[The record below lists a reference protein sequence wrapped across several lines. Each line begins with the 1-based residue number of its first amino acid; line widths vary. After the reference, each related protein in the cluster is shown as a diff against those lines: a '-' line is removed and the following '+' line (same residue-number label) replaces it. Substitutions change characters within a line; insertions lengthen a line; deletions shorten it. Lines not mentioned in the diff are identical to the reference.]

1 MSKGTSI
8 KDAIARWEEKSGEKA
23 AEAKI
28 VRLVGMLPPIEK
40 MDANLSILISCEQL
54 SISTSCIEK
63 ISNLQGLSK
72 LHCLLLHSSLTL
84 CALSPF
90 QHFAN
95 RGMDACVCVCVCVTI
110 ARPLIE
116 CMLSFR
122 YRLRSRIIEN
132 LKILSLGR
140 NNIKKLEGLEPV
152 ADSLEQLWLSYNQ
165 IEKLK
170 GIGSLKKLRILYL
183 SNNKVK
189 EWGEFEKIQELPALE
204 ELTFNGNP
212 LEEKCS
218 GEGTWRPEVQRR
230 LPKLKKLDGAP
241 IVSDTPE
248 EEEA

>member
-63 ISNLQGLSK
+63 ISNLQGLK
-72 LHCLLLHSSLTL
+72 
-84 CALSPF
+84 
-90 QHFAN
+90 
-95 RGMDACVCVCVCVTI
+95 
-110 ARPLIE
+110 
-116 CMLSFR
+116 
-122 YRLRSRIIEN
+122 N